1 MSNSALEGV
10 NVVEIGTMISAPYC
24 TKMLGDLG
32 ADVIK
37 VESPES
43 DPARDYGPFPNGT
56 ADREKSA
63 LYLYLNTSKRG
74 VTLDLSSSDDV
85 EQLKKLIQWADV
97 LVDNHS
103 PKVLENL
110 GLGWDAL
117 KSLNPGLVYTS
128 ITPYGRTG
136 PMADAPGDELTLVHA
151 SGLGNLLPTRSEN
164 VNRAPVKPGGNMM
177 GYHGGLAAAVAVS
190 AALLSREKTGE
201 GALIDVS
208 LQETMLAMMGG
219 AIAGARYH
227 KSTWSR
233 VPDRPPAMGRVQ
245 TSDGYV
251 ILNAMDDHH
260 FALLRDLMGNPDWC
274 AGDQWLS
281 MSYRANN
288 MMDIADKIDDWALQQ
303 KKEEIHFQIAEKRVP
318 CGPINTAEEVMN
330 YKQYEA
336 REYFVDVE
344 HPDAGKHRYAGWP
357 YKLPAS
363 PPAIQSAAPRLGE
376 HNDEILKGAGVVKSE
391 SKPNAGA
398 KRTGKLP
405 LEGIR
410 VLEFAWVWA
419 GPYCGML
426 LAQLGAEVIKVES
439 HNRMDLMRR
448 SVIWPLPEEAP
459 SEVPSSEGIGF
470 NSVNMNKKSVTIDM
484 GSPEGLDL
492 AKKMVSTADIIF
504 DNMRPGA
511 LAKLGLGYDSASNLK
526 EDIIVA
532 SSSGRGSVGPESQY
546 LGYAMIHHA
555 IGGNAY
561 ITGYPDEHPCH
572 TTGDVDIM
580 NATMLAYAILAAVH
594 HRDRTGEGQFIDYSQ
609 TEAVSSLIGEVLL
622 GYEMTGVNPERV
634 GNQHHQYAPH
644 NVYKAW
650 GVNRWIAIEVHDD
663 DQFKSLADAMG
674 QPDLASDP
682 KFATCEARK
691 QNEQELD
698 GIVEAWTSKRDRDR
712 TTRLLISAG
721 VAAAPSRDSRDL
733 YADRHLQERGAFVKV
748 DHPDLGELELIST
761 PWKLDGLQVDAVRA
775 PFLGEHSDEVIKDI
789 VGLDDAGMKA
799 LRDSGIVQ

>member
-1 MSNSALEGV
+1 
-10 NVVEIGTMISAPYC
+10 
-24 TKMLGDLG
+24 
-32 ADVIK
+32 
-37 VESPES
+37 
-43 DPARDYGPFPNGT
+43 
-56 ADREKSA
+56 
-63 LYLYLNTSKRG
+63 
-74 VTLDLSSSDDV
+74 
-85 EQLKKLIQWADV
+85 
-97 LVDNHS
+97 
-103 PKVLENL
+103 
-110 GLGWDAL
+110 
-117 KSLNPGLVYTS
+117 
-128 ITPYGRTG
+128 
-136 PMADAPGDELTLVHA
+136 
-151 SGLGNLLPTRSEN
+151 
-164 VNRAPVKPGGNMM
+164 
-177 GYHGGLAAAVAVS
+177 
-190 AALLSREKTGE
+190 
-201 GALIDVS
+201 
-208 LQETMLAMMGG
+208 
-219 AIAGARYH
+219 
-227 KSTWSR
+227 
-233 VPDRPPAMGRVQ
+233 
-245 TSDGYV
+245 
-251 ILNAMDDHH
+251 
-260 FALLRDLMGNPDWC
+260 
-274 AGDQWLS
+274 
-281 MSYRANN
+281 
-288 MMDIADKIDDWALQQ
+288 
-303 KKEEIHFQIAEKRVP
+303 
-318 CGPINTAEEVMN
+318 
-330 YKQYEA
+330 
-336 REYFVDVE
+336 
-344 HPDAGKHRYAGWP
+344 
-357 YKLPAS
+357 
-363 PPAIQSAAPRLGE
+363 
-376 HNDEILKGAGVVKSE
+376 
-391 SKPNAGA
+391 
-398 KRTGKLP
+398 
-405 LEGIR
+405 
-410 VLEFAWVWA
+410 
-419 GPYCGML
+419 
-426 LAQLGAEVIKVES
+426 
-439 HNRMDLMRR
+439 
-448 SVIWPLPEEAP
+448 
-459 SEVPSSEGIGF
+459 
-470 NSVNMNKKSVTIDM
+470 MNKKSVTIDM